1 MTRNEYKSDIRS
13 RIGKLKEEYT
23 LRDTELNLRIK
34 QARIFIAERLWMF
47 CKERLKHSNTY
58 SLAGPVSKAI
68 EYQDLPSDFIKDTAM
83 TIGAEP
89 ATKIDF
95 SDYIAITKNY
105 YFTPSTTN
113 PIYCIRKDQV
123 GMSPVTV
130 GTSCILYYIAKP
142 TAFSDDTSDENTL
155 ELNIPA
161 EFQGLVVQKVCE
173 ELSSRSDID
182 YKPVTTVQGEIDRL
196 MGKKREDITNDT

>member
-1 MTRNEYKSDIRS
+1 MNRGEILADIRS
-13 RIGKLKEEYT
+13 RVGKSKEDIT
-23 LRDTELNLRIK
+23 LRNTELYLRVK
-34 QARIFIAERLWMF
+34 QSRIFIIEQLWMF
-47 CKERLKHSNTY
+47 CKERLKHSHTY

-68 EYQDLPSDFIKDTAM
+68 EYQDLPSDFIQDTAM
-83 TIGAEP
+83 TINAVK
-89 ATKIDF
+89 ANKIDF

-130 GTSCILYYIAKP
+130 GISCVLYYIAKP
-142 TAFSDDTSDENTL
+142 TAFSDDTTDESGL

-161 EFQGLVVQKVCE
+161 EFQGLVVQRVCE
-173 ELSSRSDID
+173 DLSSRADIN
-182 YKPVTTVQGEIDRL
+182 YKPATTVQSEIDRL
-196 MGKKREDITNDT
+196 MGKKRGDTKDDT